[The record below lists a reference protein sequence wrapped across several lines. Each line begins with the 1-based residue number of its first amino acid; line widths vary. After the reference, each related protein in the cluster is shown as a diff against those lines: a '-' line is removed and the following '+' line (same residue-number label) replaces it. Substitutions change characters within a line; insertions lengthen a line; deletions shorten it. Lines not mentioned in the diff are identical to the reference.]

1 MIVLS
6 GHTDLLFFLLFWFFN
21 HILSQGYVL
30 LNYKFLTVF

>member
-6 GHTDLLFFLLFWFFN
+6 GPTDLLFLLFWFFK

-30 LNYKFLTVF
+30 LNYTFLTVF